1 MTGTFHKA
9 EVAWGRIIPFLR
21 PIEALLR
28 DPEISDIMI
37 NGEHAVFFEKNGQM
51 EHVPGVTIRE
61 QSLQVAA
68 RNIARALGDEISE
81 ENPILDSRLP
91 DGSRVAIVLAP
102 VSVDGTTVTI
112 RKFQNKRYNAGEL
125 VRAGMLTSEVLKNLQ
140 RAVSGRQNILISGG
154 TGTGKTTLL
163 NALAAFIQ
171 EDERVVVIEDT
182 SEIQIE
188 KPNLRRFEAREEQ
201 QGLPAVT
208 IRNLLRAT
216 LRMRPDRILLG
227 EVRGEEA
234 FDLLQ
239 AMNTGHSG
247 SLSTIHASSGP
258 QTLTRFATCVMMSGV
273 ELPHTTVRA
282 NIADALDLVVHIE
295 RRQWKRHINEV
306 LRVQS
311 YDPAKD
317 RYELE
322 TVFLKE
328 NL

>member
-1 MTGTFHKA
+1 MIGASDKA
-9 EVAWGRIIPFLR
+9 EAAWGRIIPFLR

-37 NGEHAVFFEKNGQM
+37 NGERAVFFEKNGEM

-68 RNIARALGDEISE
+68 RNIARALGDEIGE

-102 VSVDGTTVTI
+102 VSVSGTTLTI
-112 RKFQNKRYNAGEL
+112 RKFQNKRYNAEEL
-125 VRAGMLTSEVLKNLQ
+125 VRVGTLTPEILQELQ
-140 RAVSGRQNILISGG
+140 RAVRDRRNILISGG

-163 NALAAFIQ
+163 NALATSIP

-182 SEIQIE
+182 SEIQID
-188 KPNLRRFEAREEQ
+188 KPNLVRFEARQEQ
-201 QGLPAVT
+201 QGLPPVT

-227 EVRGEEA
+227 EVRGGEA

-247 SLSTIHASSGP
+247 SLSTIHASSGS

-273 ELPHTTVRA
+273 ELPHKTVR
-282 NIADALDLVVHIE
+282 
-295 RRQWKRHINEV
+295 
-306 LRVQS
+306 
-311 YDPAKD
+311 
-317 RYELE
+317 
-322 TVFLKE
+322 
-328 NL
+328 